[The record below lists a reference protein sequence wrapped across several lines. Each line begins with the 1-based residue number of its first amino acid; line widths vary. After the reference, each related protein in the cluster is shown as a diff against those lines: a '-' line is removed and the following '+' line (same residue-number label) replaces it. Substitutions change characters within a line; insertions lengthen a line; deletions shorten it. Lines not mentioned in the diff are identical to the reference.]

1 MADTRNRSLRLT
13 VLVDD
18 PESWIIPWAKKML
31 VHLSGMHRIVLVH
44 DAEAITQGDVCFLLG
59 CVNVLPPAVLA
70 KNKNN
75 IVVHESDLPK
85 GRGFSPVAWQVLA
98 GAESIPVTLFEATA
112 DMDAG
117 PVWLRSMI
125 MLDGT
130 ELMPEL
136 RRKQGE
142 KTVEMC
148 LEYLKLRDTLTP
160 VPQRGAGN
168 EFRHRNQEDDRL
180 DPEKTIA
187 EQFNH
192 LRVVDNERYPAW
204 FKLRGRR
211 YRLFIAPMDEEDDHA

>member
-1 MADTRNRSLRLT
+1 MTDTRNCGLRIT
-13 VLVDD
+13 ILVDD
-18 PESWIIPWAKKML
+18 PASWIIPWAKRML
-31 VHLSGMHRIVLVH
+31 AHLSRKHRIVLVH

-59 CVNVLPPAVLA
+59 CVKVLHPAVLA
-70 KNKNN
+70 MNENN

-117 PVWLRSMI
+117 PVWLRSMM

-148 LEYLKLRDTLTP
+148 LEYLELRDTLTP
-160 VPQRGAGN
+160 VPQRGGGS
-168 EFRHRNQEDDRL
+168 EFRRRNQEDDRL
-180 DPEKTIA
+180 DPDKTI
-187 EQFNH
+187 EELFDH
-192 LRVVDNERYPAW
+192 LRIVDNERYPAW

-211 YRLFIAPMDEEDDHA
+211 YRLSIVPMDEEDDHA